1 MGTET
6 SKSARVN
13 LELDFYDSKGN
24 KKFNKI
30 LQKTNTNYLVKDDN
44 NKKHVL
50 KYLDRKKAKDMLKPN
65 YIHTEDAEKKQN

>member
-1 MGTET
+1 MNTET

-13 LELDFYDSKGN
+13 LELDFYDSNN

-30 LQKTNTNYLVKDDN
+30 YRKLIHLSCQRRY

-50 KYLDRKKAKDMLKPN
+50 KYLDRKK
-65 YIHTEDAEKKQN
+65 KKTC